1 MASNFQEVHEEL
13 LEKFDR
19 IEGEYQAQ
27 GDEQDSLARME
38 IRYSGNTKYE
48 KLQDGKALPVQNA
61 RSYEIERPFIDISK
75 LAAVLNQSS
84 LSRGNSDRP
93 LSTLKIIKPEI
104 VRITKIEIF

>member
-27 GDEQDSLARME
+27 DDEQDSLTRME

-48 KLQDGKALPVQNA
+48 KLQDGNNA
-61 RSYEIERPFIDISK
+61 HIRPK
-75 LAAVLNQSS
+75 QSS
-84 LSRGNSDRP
+84 R
-93 LSTLKIIKPEI
+93 
-104 VRITKIEIF
+104 